1 MLQNVTKYILLVLF
15 PDWKIMRQTYD
26 FTLLLHN
33 IVALTDVY
41 PPSLICAAA
50 SLDHHRIVGH
60 EVIANAEFVYHPPKL
75 APERASAEGR
85 K

>member
-1 MLQNVTKYILLVLF
+1 
-15 PDWKIMRQTYD
+15 MRQTYD
-26 FTLLLHN
+26 FTLLLISKPYY

-50 SLDHHRIVGH
+50 SLDHHRIGH

-75 APERASAEGR
+75 ALERASERGR
-85 K
+85 KEITDC